1 MCCRK
6 KYILALYIKMQNAND
21 RLYGVVEGVTLQQ
34 DERVEDLNERIA
46 ARQFPDQPLEPNFSP
61 RAVPTKYSL
70 FPIVDRRKPPKEELV
85 KYPEYNPYNNF
96 NPGSRAAPGK
106 GFFENINTESVL
118 RNQPFSKQNCSQNV
132 YVPTT
137 NSDLYNVSVISRP
150 SEQPYPLLF
159 EKPQLET
166 ALHPNVAESNIGR
179 NMFFNST
186 RAQLRNG
193 L

>member
-1 MCCRK
+1 
-6 KYILALYIKMQNAND
+6 MQNAND

-46 ARQFPDQPLEPNFSP
+46 ARQFPDQPLEPNYSP
-61 RAVPTKYSL
+61 RAVPTKYSV
-70 FPIVDRRKPPKEELV
+70 FPIVERRKPTKEELMN
-85 KYPEYNPYNNF
+85 YPEYNPYANF

-106 GFFENINTESVL
+106 TFLNNVNVESVL
-118 RNQPFSKQNCSQNV
+118 RNQQFSKQNCAQNV

-137 NSDLYNVSVISRP
+137 KSDLYNVSVISRP

-159 EKPQLET
+159 AQPQLET
-166 ALHPNVAESNIGR
+166 EIHPNVANSNIGR
-179 NMFFNST
+179 NLFFNPT
-186 RAQLRNG
+186 RSQLRNG